1 MATILLTMGLF
12 FVFVTAMSIGLIV
25 KGRILKGSCGGVQ
38 PLSDKLEG
46 FECGLCVKK
55 DNDVCPTDNP
65 LVAVATI
72 GNPNRTLRER

>member
-1 MATILLTMGLF
+1 MTTILVTIGF
-12 FVFVTAMSIGLIV
+12 FAAFITAMSIGLIV
-25 KGRILKGSCGGVQ
+25 KGKILQGSCGGVQ
-38 PLSDKLEG
+38 PLAEKNG

-65 LVAVATI
+65 MVAVATL

>member
-1 MATILLTMGLF
+1 MATILVTTGFFALF
-12 FVFVTAMSIGLIV
+12 IAAMSIGLIV
-25 KGRILKGSCGGVQ
+25 KGKILKGSCGSVQ
-38 PLSDKLEG
+38 PLAEQTG

>member
-1 MATILLTMGLF
+1 MTTILVTMAFFALF
-12 FVFVTAMSIGLIV
+12 ITAMSIGLIV
-25 KGRILKGSCGGVQ
+25 KGKILQGSCGGVQ
-38 PLSDKLEG
+38 PLAEKAG

-55 DNDVCPTDNP
+55 DNDVCPTENP